1 MVFYEFY
8 SCYSV
13 SFILSILR
21 VCFSV
26 FCEFRNDRQPFK
38 ILMNYC
44 GFSSLMRYVPVNNF
58 SMQYKPCLVSY

>member
-26 FCEFRNDRQPFK
+26 FGEFRNDRQPFK
-38 ILMNYC
+38 ILMNYG
-44 GFSSLMRYVPVNNF
+44 GFSSLMKYVPVNNF